1 MFGGLVMYTKNIL
14 PIVAVIILFP
24 LMFPAYGAEK
34 SSLPPKIIDTS
45 PDNGSGNVDPTLTEI
60 SVTFD
65 QPMMDKSWS
74 WAYEDKDK
82 FPEMIGD
89 PYYTEDY
96 TKCVLPV
103 KLEPN
108 KEYLIW
114 INTAKFKNF
123 KSKTGIPAEPFK
135 LTFKTK

>member
-1 MFGGLVMYTKNIL
+1 MKFCISECYRIA
-14 PIVAVIILFP
+14 AVIILFS
-24 LMFPAYGAEK
+24 LVFHAYSAEK
-34 SSLPPKIIDTS
+34 SSSLPKIIDTS
-45 PDNGSGNVDPTLTEI
+45 PENGSQNVDPTLTEI

-65 QPMMDKSWS
+65 QPMLDKSWS

-82 FPEMIGD
+82 FPKMTDD

-114 INTAKFKNF
+114 INTTKFKNF
-123 KSKTGIPAEPFK
+123 KSKTGIPAEPFR
-135 LTFKTK
+135 LIFKTK